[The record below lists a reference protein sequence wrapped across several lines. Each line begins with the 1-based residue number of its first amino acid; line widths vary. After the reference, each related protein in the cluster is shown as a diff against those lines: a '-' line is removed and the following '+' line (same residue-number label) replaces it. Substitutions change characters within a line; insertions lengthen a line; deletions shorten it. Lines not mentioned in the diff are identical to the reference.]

1 MLGDLMMKVHI
12 ARGNTEAPEAQP
24 LQEHA
29 DSVSKWVLKTFNQC
43 FCFNSWEDNGKYTNA
58 TIYERDIHGY
68 LRSKGGRTKM
78 AAAPSTGR

>member
-1 MLGDLMMKVHI
+1 MMKVHI
-12 ARGNTEAPEAQP
+12 TGGNTRGSGSPAPARTRGFGQ
-24 LQEHA
+24 Q
-29 DSVSKWVLKTFNQC
+29 WVLKTFNQC
-43 FCFNSWEDNGKYTNA
+43 FCLNSRRDNGKYTNA